1 MEAWDRGVL
10 TRLELRTAGGRSVFL
25 LFVVLLVLLSITVL
39 FPFLFAFTTG
49 LKTSMEIYNSG
60 LQIIPVTPQ
69 WSTYATVWTKFS
81 FLIYFKNS
89 FIVVTGGLICQLTVT
104 TLAAYSLARL
114 KPFAGRLILGG
125 FMITLMIP
133 AIAYLIPLYT
143 TLVNV
148 PILNIS
154 LLNSYW
160 GLWLPYSV
168 NAFGILIMKTFF
180 ESIPDDLYD
189 AAKMDGASP
198 LQIFVSITL
207 PLARGIIIVMLIVG
221 FIALW
226 KDFLLPLL
234 VLPNADMQPITV
246 RLWYML
252 NTSTALN
259 SNAPANEQMAAS
271 FVALLPPIFVAI
283 ALQRYLRR
291 GLSIGAVKG

>member
-1 MEAWDRGVL
+1 MDTWDRGIL
-10 TRLELRTAGGRSVFL
+10 TRLELRTTEGRIVFL
-25 LFVVLLVLLSITVL
+25 VFMLILVLLSITVL
-39 FPFLFAFTTG
+39 FPFLFAFTSG
-49 LKTSMEIYNSG
+49 LKTSLEIYNSG
-60 LQIIPVTPQ
+60 LQIFPVNPQ
-69 WSTYATVWTKFS
+69 WSTYSTVWTKFS
-81 FLIYFKNS
+81 FLTYFKNS
-89 FIVVTGGLICQLTVT
+89 FFVVGGGLLCQLSVT

-114 KPFAGRLILGG
+114 KPFAGRVILGG

-133 AIAYLIPLYT
+133 SIAYLIPLYT
-143 TLVNV
+143 TLVKLPLLNV
-148 PILNIS
+148 S

-189 AAKMDGASP
+189 AAKVDGANP

-207 PLARGIIIVMLIVG
+207 PLARGIIIVLIIVG
-221 FIALW
+221 FIGLW

-234 VLPNADMQPITV
+234 VLPNADLQPITV

-252 NTSTALN
+252 NANTVS
-259 SNAPANEQMAAS
+259 APSLNEQMAAS
-271 FVALLPPIFVAI
+271 FLALLPPIFVAI
-283 ALQRYLRR
+283 TLQRHLQR

>member
-1 MEAWDRGVL
+1 METWDRGIL
-10 TRLELRTAGGRSVFL
+10 TRLELRTPGGRIVYL
-25 LFVVLLVLLSITVL
+25 LFAAILLLLAITIL
-39 FPFLFAFTTG
+39 FPFLFAFTAG
-49 LKTSMEIYNSG
+49 LKTSTEIYNAG
-60 LQIIPVTPQ
+60 LQIFPADPQ
-69 WSTYATVWTKFS
+69 WSNYSTVWTKYS
-81 FLIYFKNS
+81 FLTYFKNS
-89 FIVVTGGLICQLTVT
+89 FLVVGGGLICQLTVT

-133 AIAYLIPLYT
+133 SIAYLIPLYT
-143 TLVNV
+143 TLVKV
-148 PILNIS
+148 PVLNIS
-154 LLNSYW
+154 LLGSYW

-189 AAKMDGASP
+189 AAKVDGANP
-198 LQIFVSITL
+198 LQIFISITL
-207 PLARGIIIVMLIVG
+207 PLARGIIAVMLIVG

-234 VLPNADMQPITV
+234 VLRNNVDMQPITV

-252 NTSTALN
+252 NASTV
-259 SNAPANEQMAAS
+259 NAPSFNEQMAAS
-271 FVALLPPIFVAI
+271 FLALLPPIFVAI
-283 ALQRYLRR
+283 TLQRYLQR